1 MSCAVRPHVSR
12 LDSDGLHQP
21 VLSHDQP
28 AKGVSTV
35 VTMTNISGIQGTH
48 ICELAATARY
58 ERAWKQRPGVVAL
71 GAFPI
76 DNSTGVSAV
85 WCRHLQ

>member
-1 MSCAVRPHVSR
+1 
-12 LDSDGLHQP
+12 LFFDGLHQP
-21 VLSHDQP
+21 VLCHDQP

-35 VTMTNISGIQGTH
+35 ITMTNISGIQGTH
-48 ICELAATARY
+48 AGEPVATVRY

-71 GAFPI
+71 GAFVNLGASPA

-85 WCRHLQ
+85 RCRHLQ